1 MIQLQICNDAAG
13 AYNTN
18 NQIKFKTT
26 TIKTNTSG
34 QGNAYILAKG
44 RIVIDG
50 TGATALVWV
59 DNCVMYTAAAAN
71 MFPITNIKLFI
82 PVVTL
87 ATQYI
92 TKHNLFKKMENVK
105 TISNLNNSKAT
116 QKLLYT
122 S

>member
-59 DNCVMYTAAAAN
+59 MYTAAAAN

-87 ATQYI
+87 STQYI